1 MTFRQFAYRNVVRN
15 KRTYAA
21 YFLSSAFSVLVFFLV
36 ALFIF
41 NPHLQKGIIFAVAL
55 QGLVA
60 AEFIM
65 YIFSFFFVLY
75 SVSSFLKTRKR
86 EFGILIMHGMTRG
99 QLNRMVFLEN
109 MLIGIGAIIAGIGVG
124 LLTGKLFL
132 MIGANFMGIADVPFF
147 MSWKALLLTIGAF
160 ALLFLL
166 ISICTSLLVRTNR
179 LIELFQASQ
188 KPLTEPKASM
198 LLSLLTAALL
208 IASYYLA
215 ATAKEINVLIRMFP
229 VIGMTIVGTY
239 FFYTQLSIFII
250 RLLQKNRRLFWKRT
264 NMLTFS
270 SLAYRIKDNAR
281 MFFMVTII
289 STVAFC
295 AVGSFASMNSLDR
308 HMMADYPAAIGYMAK
323 DGSQVEAQHLEAT
336 RADLVAKGIDYQ
348 TITIPIKYAALA
360 STTQQGKD
368 ANIQQLPIM
377 AFSDYKKAIDMA
389 GFSFHEQPLS
399 GGQALIML
407 GELRQINLSSA
418 RELASYTLQESSVQV
433 QEIGMTEHVAVPD
446 YLLAEFDG
454 LFSGLVVSDSLF
466 NQIQTPVRTDRYTG
480 FYVANFEETTD
491 VGNTLVKDGV
501 SRYERDPSY
510 AMAVS
515 GTLYGFQ
522 KRLFSI
528 MLFTALL
535 VGTVFF
541 IAAGSFLYFR
551 LYADLDYDKRLYTT
565 IAKVGLTEQELNK
578 IVTRQVSLLFFVPI
592 GVAIVHSI
600 FAFVALQSLFYIP
613 IAAPLGIVL
622 LSFLV
627 AQTLYFYFI
636 RHKYLGNLKKAL
648 I

>member
-1 MTFRQFAYRNVVRN
+1 
-15 KRTYAA
+15 
-21 YFLSSAFSVLVFFLV
+21 
-36 ALFIF
+36 
-41 NPHLQKGIIFAVAL
+41 
-55 QGLVA
+55 
-60 AEFIM
+60 
-65 YIFSFFFVLY
+65 
-75 SVSSFLKTRKR
+75 
-86 EFGILIMHGMTRG
+86 
-99 QLNRMVFLEN
+99 
-109 MLIGIGAIIAGIGVG
+109 
-124 LLTGKLFL
+124 
-132 MIGANFMGIADVPFF
+132 
-147 MSWKALLLTIGAF
+147 
-160 ALLFLL
+160 
-166 ISICTSLLVRTNR
+166 
-179 LIELFQASQ
+179 
-188 KPLTEPKASM
+188 
-198 LLSLLTAALL
+198 
-208 IASYYLA
+208 
-215 ATAKEINVLIRMFP
+215 
-229 VIGMTIVGTY
+229 
-239 FFYTQLSIFII
+239 
-250 RLLQKNRRLFWKRT
+250 
-264 NMLTFS
+264 
-270 SLAYRIKDNAR
+270 
-281 MFFMVTII
+281 
-289 STVAFC
+289 
-295 AVGSFASMNSLDR
+295 
-308 HMMADYPAAIGYMAK
+308 
-323 DGSQVEAQHLEAT
+323 
-336 RADLVAKGIDYQ
+336 
-348 TITIPIKYAALA
+348 
-360 STTQQGKD
+360 
-368 ANIQQLPIM
+368 
-377 AFSDYKKAIDMA
+377 
-389 GFSFHEQPLS
+389 
-399 GGQALIML
+399 ML